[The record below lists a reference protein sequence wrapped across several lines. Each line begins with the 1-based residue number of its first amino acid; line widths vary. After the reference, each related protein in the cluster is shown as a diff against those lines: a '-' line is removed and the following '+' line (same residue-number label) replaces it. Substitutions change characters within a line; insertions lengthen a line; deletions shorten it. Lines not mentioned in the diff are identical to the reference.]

1 MAMFFSLFI
10 ILVSSSFLFDILLKI
25 LNYRYAKL
33 HMYDSSSTEYINPS
47 KETINRSTNY
57 NCEKILNKIILG
69 IIEFSILMILIVA
82 GFKELETFTVDFFD
96 RYILSGLL
104 FFLFLWI
111 LFEFVNLLFAIHETF
126 NTEKKYGF
134 SKITPGLFLMD
145 FIKRTL
151 LTMIFGFFLFM
162 VLIWVINSYKNWW
175 LIIIAG
181 SIALIIFINWI
192 FPVLIMPI
200 FYKLSSISETNIGK
214 KIEEIAEQVGFK
226 VNGIYV
232 INYSERSS
240 HSNALIAGFG
250 KSKRIILFD
259 TLLNNF
265 EDDEILSIFAHETG
279 HYVNRDI
286 IKNMLIEFVVLAL
299 SVILVWYLVSSGIVR
314 ESFKV
319 SQPYTELLYAV
330 IFNGSLLYFTKGII
344 SSYSR
349 KCEYKADKHAAEL
362 MNSVVPMKR
371 ALKKLYKINLSN
383 LNPHPLYLK
392 FHYSHPAPIE
402 RLKYL
407 NNLKISKGGQQ

>member
-1 MAMFFSLFI
+1 
-10 ILVSSSFLFDILLKI
+10 
-25 LNYRYAKL
+25 
-33 HMYDSSSTEYINPS
+33 MYDSSSTEYINPS
-47 KETINRSTNY
+47 KETIKKATNY
-57 NCEKILNKIILG
+57 NREKMLNNIILG
-69 IIEFSILMILIVA
+69 ITEFSILMILIVA

-126 NTEKKYGF
+126 GTEKKYGF
-134 SKITPGLFLMD
+134 SKITPKLFLMD
-145 FIKRTL
+145 FIKKTL
-151 LTMIFGFFLFM
+151 LTMIFGAFLFT
-162 VLIWVINSYKNWW
+162 VFIWVINSYENWW
-175 LIIIAG
+175 LIIVAG
-181 SIALIIFINWI
+181 SIALIVFINWI
-192 FPVLIMPI
+192 YPVLIIPI
-200 FYKLSSISETNIGK
+200 FYKLRSISETNIGK
-214 KIEEIAEQVGFK
+214 KIKKIAEQVGFE

-232 INYSERSS
+232 IDYSKRSS
-240 HSNALIAGFG
+240 HSNALITGFG

-265 EDDEILSIFAHETG
+265 EDDEILAIFAHETG
-279 HYVNRDI
+279 HYVNHDI
-286 IKNMLIEFVVLAL
+286 IRNMIIEFVVLAF
-299 SVILVWYLVSSGIVR
+299 SVILVWYLITSGIVR

-319 SQPYTELLYAV
+319 SQPYTELLYAA
-330 IFNGSLLYFTKGII
+330 IFNGSLLYFAEGIF

-402 RLKYL
+402 RLRYL
-407 NNLKISKGGQQ
+407 NNLKISRGGQQ